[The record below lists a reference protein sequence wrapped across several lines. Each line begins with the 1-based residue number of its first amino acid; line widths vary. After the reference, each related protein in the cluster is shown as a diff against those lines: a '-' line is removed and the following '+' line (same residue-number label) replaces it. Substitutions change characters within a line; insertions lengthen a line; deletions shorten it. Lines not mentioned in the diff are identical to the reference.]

1 MGRIFVK
8 GDCHGDLNFLKSWC
22 KANQTT
28 KEDYLVLCGDVG
40 LNYFLNKVENKKKYQ
55 ISNCPITLIC
65 VHGNH
70 EERPKNISSY
80 KFKYNENLKCNVWY
94 EEEYPNILFPQ
105 DGVIEILGYKC
116 LVLGGAYSVD
126 KYYRIYR
133 NLTWFPEEQMS
144 EEDKERILKIL
155 EKENSFEY
163 IFSHTVPLIYERELV
178 DLFLPGINQYEVD
191 KSMEEFLSVVHEK
204 IEFKHWFFGHFHDNF
219 DLTDKVT
226 ILYNDIVELKI
237 G

>member
-8 GDCHGDLNFLKSWC
+8 GDCHGNFTFLKLWC
-22 KANQTT
+22 KNNNTT

-40 LNYFLNKVENKKKYQ
+40 INYYLNKKDKDLKEK
-55 ISNCPITLIC
+55 ISKCPITLIC

-70 EERPKNISSY
+70 EERPKNIPSY
-80 KFKYNENLKCNVWY
+80 KFEYNEDLKCNVWY
-94 EEEYPNILFPQ
+94 EERYPNIIFPQ
-105 DGVIEILGYKC
+105 DGVVEILGHKC
-116 LVLGGAYSVD
+116 LILGGAYSID

-133 NLTWFPEEQMS
+133 HLTWFPEEQMS
-144 EEDKERILKIL
+144 EEDKERIFKIL

-178 DLFLPGINQYEVD
+178 DLFLPVINQYEVD
-191 KSMEEFLSVVHEK
+191 KSMEEFLSEVEDR
-204 IEFKHWFFGHFHDNF
+204 ITYKHWFFGHFHDSF
-219 DLTDKVT
+219 DLTEKVT
-226 ILYNDIVELKI
+226 ILYHNIVELKI

>member
-22 KANQTT
+22 EANQTT

-40 LNYFLNKVENKKKYQ
+40 LNYFLNKEENKKKYQ

-80 KFKYNENLKCNVWY
+80 KFEYNENLKCNVWY

-105 DGVIEILGYKC
+105 DGIVEILGYKC

-163 IFSHTVPLIYERELV
+163 IFSHTVPLIYEKELE

-191 KSMEEFLSVVHEK
+191 KSMEEFLSVAHNQ

-226 ILYNDIVELKI
+226 ILYNNIVELKI

>member
-8 GDCHGDLNFLKSWC
+8 GDCHGDFLFLKKWC
-22 KANQTT
+22 EVNKTT
-28 KEDYLVLCGDVG
+28 KEDYLILCGDVG
-40 LNYFLNKVENKKKYQ
+40 LNYYLNKEEKKKKYI
-55 ISNCPITLIC
+55 ISKCPITLIC

-80 KFKYNENLKCNVWY
+80 KFEYNKDLKCNVWY
-94 EEEYPNILFPQ
+94 EEDYPNILFPQ
-105 DGVIEILGYKC
+105 DGVVEILGHKC
-116 LVLGGAYSVD
+116 LILGGAYSID

-144 EEDKERILKIL
+144 KEDKERILKIL
-155 EKENSFEY
+155 EKENSFKY
-163 IFSHTVPLIYERELV
+163 IFSHTVPLIYEKELE

-191 KSMEEFLSVVHEK
+191 KSMEEFLSIVHDK
-204 IEFKHWFFGHFHDNF
+204 IEFKHWLFGHFHDNF